1 MFKDWE
7 VTLDFKRTSV
17 TLVLVSLLAACST
30 VKKTALAPESK
41 QKIKT
46 VAVFETPEPQE
57 YFLNPGQL
65 PGGAAL
71 YAFGALGGLVLGG
84 IEANRMQNATSEFM
98 AAIKPTQPDVARH
111 WNQNMLSQLQA
122 KGYQATVLPP
132 MAKPEAK
139 DNEACGSVAGK
150 YDAVLLTG
158 ISTGYA
164 ETSSVEPRVVAS
176 VRLLAGDCQQTYFE
190 ETFLYAAQPLGSLT
204 HLPSDA
210 QFTFPSRAALMAD
223 PLKAKEA
230 LRSGLGEIA
239 KKATSAL

>member
-1 MFKDWE
+1 
-7 VTLDFKRTSV
+7 
-17 TLVLVSLLAACST
+17 
-30 VKKTALAPESK
+30 
-41 QKIKT
+41 
-46 VAVFETPEPQE
+46 
-57 YFLNPGQL
+57 
-65 PGGAAL
+65 
-71 YAFGALGGLVLGG
+71 
-84 IEANRMQNATSEFM
+84 MQSATSEFM

-164 ETSSVEPRVVAS
+164 ETASVEPRVVAS

-210 QFTFPSRAALMAD
+210 QFTFPTRAALMAD